1 RFAVGGRD
9 LDRAVV
15 GDVNLGSGLLHDLA
29 DHLAARADHL
39 ADLVDRDR
47 DHFDA
52 RRVRAELGAMRGE
65 RLAHLA
71 EDVHAAV
78 LGLAE
83 RDPHDLLVDA
93 GDLDVH
99 LQRGDAALGPV
110 PTNDRFLHDGRS
122 PDRPALHY
130 VLFAL
135 PTFTPRRV
143 TGAISLTL

>member
-1 RFAVGGRD
+1 
-9 LDRAVV
+9 
-15 GDVNLGSGLLHDLA
+15 
-29 DHLAARADHL
+29 
-39 ADLVDRDR
+39 
-47 DHFDA
+47 
-52 RRVRAELGAMRGE
+52 GE

-110 PTNDRFLHDGRS
+110 PTNVRFLHDGRS

-143 TGAISLTL
+143 TGAISLTLQARWVPCSAHPSPSWPKPFVRACWRARWRPPWSAAAPAAP